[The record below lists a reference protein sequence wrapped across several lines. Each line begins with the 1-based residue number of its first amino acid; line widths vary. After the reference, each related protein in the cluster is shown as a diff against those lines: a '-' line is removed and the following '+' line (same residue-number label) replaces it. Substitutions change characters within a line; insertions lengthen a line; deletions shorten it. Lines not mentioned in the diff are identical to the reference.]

1 MWLRT
6 NTGGDFERLALVVTA
21 PWGCVILDKSFNS
34 PGLFSYLQNEGTR
47 DPLQG
52 SLSPESPW
60 LSRNGH
66 LYGNKSTRECL
77 SDLKEIFDQCII
89 NKPMSFSK

>member
-1 MWLRT
+1 MRT

-21 PWGCVILDKSFNS
+21 PWGCVILDKSFNGS
-34 PGLFSYLQNEGTR
+34 GLFSYLQNEGTR
-47 DPLQG
+47 DPLKG

-66 LYGNKSTRECL
+66 FYKNKCPRECP

-89 NKPMSFSK
+89 NKPMTFSE